1 MNGAERELT
10 EAGMAMLR
18 ELADHGGTVWVD
30 NLTVYRT
37 KGHLSGG
44 HVLRWLIAAGYAE
57 ADTMADVNSNLR
69 YGAADKIGPDCDTYW
84 QANITEAGLAL
95 LKGTK

>member
-1 MNGAERELT
+1 MNSAERELA

-18 ELADHGGTVWVD
+18 ELADDGGTVWLND
-30 NLTVYRT
+30 LKAYRT

-44 HVLRWLIAAGYAE
+44 QVLRWLVAAGYAK

-84 QANITEAGLAL
+84 QAAITEEGLAL
-95 LKGTK
+95 LKGAK